1 MTRLQ
6 ATALAQP
13 ISEHL
18 RVPGRVLG
26 FGEVAAYIQHEQFV
40 VAMTARG
47 VPMMPN
53 GITVDAARLPSIAPG
68 HAVDDAGHILVIGDT
83 TVELAEARSWSPAV
97 SRNTGHPPEDVS
109 RRGRAVLREC
119 GVDSST
125 DPSRLAG
132 SLVGAGLSVG
142 SDSEGKDAV
151 AAALAGVSTRNPA
164 QLADAA
170 AGLIGRGGGL
180 TPEGDDFLGGIA
192 AAHVAL
198 DAATELG
205 FPPVAELRRRTTA
218 LSATLLDLAAAG
230 LVVEPLLHV
239 LDVDAPAAQWRPAL
253 RRLLAIGHTTGR
265 AWAMGCGAAAL
276 LLGDDGGPAA
286 LPEAVGPQT

>member
-6 ATALAQP
+6 TTALARP
-13 ISEHL
+13 VSEHL
-18 RVPGRVLG
+18 HVPGRVLG
-26 FGEVAAYIQHEQFV
+26 CGEAAAYIEHGQFV
-40 VAMTARG
+40 VAITALG

-53 GITVDAARLPSIAPG
+53 GITVDAARLPSMAPG
-68 HAVDDAGHILVIGDT
+68 RAVDHAGHVLVVGDT
-83 TVELAEARSWSPAV
+83 IVELAEARSWSPAV
-97 SRNTGHPPEDVS
+97 SRNTGHSPEDVS
-109 RRGRAVLREC
+109 RRGRAVLRDC
-119 GVDSST
+119 GVASST

-142 SDSEGKDAV
+142 SDSDGKDAV
-151 AAALAGVSTRNPA
+151 TAVLAGVSTRNPA
-164 QLADAA
+164 ELVGAA

-198 DAATELG
+198 DAATELR

-218 LSATLLDLAAAG
+218 LSATLLELAAAG

-239 LDVDAPAAQWRPAL
+239 LDVDAPAAQWRPSL
-253 RRLLAIGHTTGR
+253 RKLLAIGHTTGR

-286 LPEAVGPQT
+286 LPEAAGPHA

>member
-13 ISEHL
+13 VSEHL

-26 FGEVAAYIQHEQFV
+26 SGEVAAYVQHEQFV

-53 GITVDAARLPSIAPG
+53 GITVDAVRLPSIAPG
-68 HAVDDAGHILVIGDT
+68 RAVDHAGHILVIGDT

-119 GVDSST
+119 GVASST

-132 SLVGAGLSVG
+132 SLVGAGMSVG
-142 SDSEGKDAV
+142 SDSDGKDAV

-164 QLADAA
+164 QLVDAA
-170 AGLIGRGGGL
+170 TGLIGRGGGL

-192 AAHVAL
+192 AAHVAF
-198 DAATELG
+198 DAVTELR

-218 LSATLLDLAAAG
+218 LSATLLELAAAG

-239 LDVDAPAAQWRPAL
+239 LELDAPAARWRPAL

-286 LPEAVGPQT
+286 LPEAAGPQA

>member
-26 FGEVAAYIQHEQFV
+26 SGEVAAYIQHEQFV

-68 HAVDDAGHILVIGDT
+68 RAVDHAGHILVIGDT
-83 TVELAEARSWSPAV
+83 IVELAEARSWSPAV

-151 AAALAGVSTRNPA
+151 AAALAGVSTGNPA

-198 DAATELG
+198 DAATEIG